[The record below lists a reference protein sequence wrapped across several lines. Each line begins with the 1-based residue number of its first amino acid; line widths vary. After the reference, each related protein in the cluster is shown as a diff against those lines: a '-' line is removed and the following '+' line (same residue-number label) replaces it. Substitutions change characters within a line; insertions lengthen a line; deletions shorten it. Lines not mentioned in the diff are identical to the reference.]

1 MRKTTLR
8 FALAALGCAAL
19 SLCFSQ
25 EASAQRKSAGGPITI
40 GEITIVGRVPKPV
53 AAVDVSKIQPKLALA
68 ELKQPFLERIEA
80 ATKRSPF

>member
-1 MRKTTLR
+1 MHARSLTLSML
-8 FALAALGCAAL
+8 FATLLVAGSAA
-19 SLCFSQ
+19 
-25 EASAQRKSAGGPITI
+25 AQRKSAGGPITI

-80 ATKRSPF
+80 ATKRDPF

>member
-1 MRKTTLR
+1 MHRS
-8 FALAALGCAAL
+8 L
-19 SLCFSQ
+19 SLVVAVASLLVAGS
-25 EASAQRKSAGGPITI
+25 ASAQRKSGGPITI

-80 ATKRSPF
+80 ATKRDPF

>member
-1 MRKTTLR
+1 MRFR
-8 FALAALGCAAL
+8 RPAFALLVLLASL
-19 SLCFSQ
+19 SSSSIS
-25 EASAQRKSAGGPITI
+25 SAQRKSAGGPITI

-80 ATKRSPF
+80 ATKRAPF

>member
-1 MRKTTLR
+1 MNSRR
-8 FALAALGCAAL
+8 FINLSLVSLALLSFSSLAA
-19 SLCFSQ
+19 
-25 EASAQRKSAGGPITI
+25 AQRKSSGGPITI

-80 ATKRSPF
+80 ATKREPF

>member
-1 MRKTTLR
+1 MNRIVLVASL
-8 FALAALGCAAL
+8 ALLAIVPG
-19 SLCFSQ
+19 S
-25 EASAQRKSAGGPITI
+25 ASAQRKSGGPITI

-80 ATKRSPF
+80 ATKREPF